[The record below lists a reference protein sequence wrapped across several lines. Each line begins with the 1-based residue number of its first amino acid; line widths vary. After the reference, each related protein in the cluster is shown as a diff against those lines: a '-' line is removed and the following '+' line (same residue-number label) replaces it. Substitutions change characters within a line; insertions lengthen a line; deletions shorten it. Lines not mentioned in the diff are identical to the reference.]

1 MFNVLIADDDRFV
14 LKGLSTVIKWEEMGA
29 QVVAAVRNGKE
40 AIKVINS
47 NNVDLLISDIK
58 MPEMDGLALA
68 KYISDNNLNIIMV
81 LFSAYG
87 EFEYAK
93 KAMDYNVRE
102 YLLKPI
108 DLEVLN
114 KIKDLVKREIR
125 KKQQRIDIK
134 NKIHSEEFEKEIE
147 DSVKE
152 NDSQSI
158 KNILDID
165 VCDMDIGLIKDYY
178 CIVVEHVFRY
188 VKGAVYPISK
198 EGVIEEIFRYNDSES
213 VKSYS
218 SNTIHKMLELMNI
231 DRNKNI
237 DNLLEYIK
245 NYIDDMYLI
254 PEMNVKWVAER
265 FGFDLS
271 YFISIFREKYNITPK
286 KYIFSK
292 KMEEACRLLRETDL
306 KAYEI
311 GNKVGYLDSQYFAN
325 IFKKEYGVTPIEYR
339 KKYRSE

>member
-158 KNILDID
+158 KNILGID

-198 EGVIEEIFRYNDSES
+198 EDVIEEIFRYNDSES
-213 VKSYS
+213 VKSYA
-218 SNTIHKMLELMNI
+218 SNTIRKMLELMNI

-245 NYIDDMYLI
+245 NYIDDMYSD
-254 PEMNVKWVAER
+254 PEISVTWVANK
-265 FGFDLS
+265 FGLDLS
-271 YFISIFREKYNITPK
+271 YFSLAFKEKYNITPK

-292 KMEEACRLLRETDL
+292 KMEGACRLLRETDL